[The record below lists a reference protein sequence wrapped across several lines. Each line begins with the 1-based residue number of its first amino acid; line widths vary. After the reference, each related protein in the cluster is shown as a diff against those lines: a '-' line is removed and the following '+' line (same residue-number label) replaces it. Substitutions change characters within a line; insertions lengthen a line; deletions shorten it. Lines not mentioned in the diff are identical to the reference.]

1 MVAVRG
7 LLAHKR
13 VRMRCEASERG
24 FTLIELLTVIAI
36 VGVLAA
42 IAIPQFVLYR
52 QHAFDGLAQ
61 GDLRNAVTAEEAYF
75 SANGSYISCTSAAD
89 CQSKLHGYTKSD
101 SGVQLA
107 IDATT
112 TSFVGTARHVQG
124 AGGVWKFESEG
135 GRFIY
140 EE

>member
-1 MVAVRG
+1 
-7 LLAHKR
+7 
-13 VRMRCEASERG
+13 MRYAKSQRA
-24 FTLIELLTVIAI
+24 FTLIELLTVVAI
-36 VGVLAA
+36 LGVLAA
-42 IAIPQFVLYR
+42 VAIPQFMLYR

-75 SANGSYISCTSAAD
+75 SANGSYVSCDSASD

-101 SGVQLA
+101 TGVQLA

-112 TSFVGTARHVQG
+112 TTFVGTARHIQG
-124 AGGVWKFESEG
+124 AGGVWKFDSEG

>member
-1 MVAVRG
+1 M
-7 LLAHKR
+7 R
-13 VRMRCEASERG
+13 VRRRNGG
-24 FTLIELLTVIAI
+24 FTLIELLTVVAI
-36 VGVLAA
+36 LGVLAA

-61 GDLRNAVTAEEAYF
+61 GDLRNVVTAEEAYF
-75 SANGSYISCTSAAD
+75 SANGTYVACTSASD

-101 SGVQLA
+101 SGVELGVN
-107 IDATT
+107 ATT
-112 TSFVGTARHVQG
+112 MSFVGTARHVQG
-124 AGGVWKFESEG
+124 AGGVWKFDSEG